1 MLLAVNPG
9 DPGSELLGGHC
20 LEYNPEAGATKF
32 LVGTEQGSV
41 VGFNSKQK
49 RMNGGLTIYDMG
61 VLSKHHGPVSA
72 IQRNPIHTKFFLT
85 VGDWCA
91 KIWVEDGKTPV
102 LSTSYH
108 DAYLTGGCWS
118 ASRPGVFYLTR
129 VDGVVHVWD
138 YNARQETD
146 VLTYKV
152 GDLPLTSINVC
163 HDESRFVAVGD
174 NEGTVTLLQT
184 SASLSELVHGEK
196 TNIGLMLDREAL
208 QEKNLM
214 LRERDLAR
222 DRAKKKAERAARGN
236 EQDTTGRDEAMEEL
250 LREVD
255 ADFMLTIKNTE
266 AKEQK

>member
-41 VGFNSKQK
+41 VGYNSKQK

-129 VDGVVHVWD
+129 VDGVVQWLLLLQCHRGEG
-138 YNARQETD
+138 AR
-146 VLTYKV
+146 YV
-152 GDLPLTSINVC
+152 GHDCGAAAAFRAAVRLLRKAGACGACAADCAAVC
-163 HDESRFVAVGD
+163 FAALSSSASRRVFSANLRCCQALVRPVRALRSRF
-174 NEGTVTLLQT
+174 
-184 SASLSELVHGEK
+184 
-196 TNIGLMLDREAL
+196 
-208 QEKNLM
+208 
-214 LRERDLAR
+214 
-222 DRAKKKAERAARGN
+222 
-236 EQDTTGRDEAMEEL
+236 
-250 LREVD
+250 
-255 ADFMLTIKNTE
+255 FM
-266 AKEQK
+266 AC